1 MPPRLSPIRSNEYPM
16 PKTVKKSVKKASV
29 KKNPKKG
36 VKKVVTAKAVA
47 PAPVEEEMLLQA
59 LRGMRD
65 ILPDEQP
72 YWERVRR
79 VLSHAQHEYGY
90 RRIDLPMVEY
100 AHLYLRTIGEGTDI
114 VDKEMYLFNTRGG
127 DRVALRPEMTAG
139 LCRAYIE
146 HGMGVMPKPIK
157 LFSFGSLFRYDRPQE
172 GRYREHTQA
181 NFDVFGEEDPILDAQ
196 VIQLAYRVVRDLGL
210 KNIEFQV
217 NSIGTPES
225 RRDYEKVLVRYLESQ
240 KHKLCQNCKE
250 RLVNNPLRILDC
262 KEEKCIQITT
272 HAPQSLDYLDPESRE
287 HFKHLLE
294 YLDELDLPYSINT
307 RLVRGLDYYTRTV
320 FEIRSTDEQG
330 KGYSL
335 GGGGRYDRLVESLG
349 GEATPAIG
357 FALGIDRIV
366 LEMKRTQVK
375 PYIEP
380 KPRVFLAQLGTM
392 AKKKSLRL
400 FSDLE
405 KNGILVAESFG
416 RGTLKSQLR
425 VANRLGVEVTIILG
439 QKEVLDG
446 TAIVKDMV
454 SGTQE
459 TVVQDKLTD
468 AVKKLLRANQALMG
482 PNGLPL
488 PKLEDDEEDEEGEK
502 DKAKHEVASKE

>member
-1 MPPRLSPIRSNEYPM
+1 MA
-16 PKTVKKSVKKASV
+16 KTMKKKEMKKAKVSAKPAA
-29 KKNPKKG
+29 KKAEKK
-36 VKKVVTAKAVA
+36 
-47 PAPVEEEMLLQA
+47 PAPVSAPAVMQEEILLQA

-79 VLSHAQHEYGY
+79 ILSHAQLEYGY
-90 RRIDLPMVEY
+90 RRIDLPMVEF
-100 AHLYLRTIGEGTDI
+100 AHLYLRTLGEGTDI
-114 VDKEMYLFNTRGG
+114 IDKEMYVFNTRGG

-146 HGMGVMPKPIK
+146 HGMSVLPKPIR
-157 LFSFGSLFRYDRPQE
+157 LFSMGSLFRYDRPQE

-196 VIQLAYRVVRDLGL
+196 VIQLAFRVVRDLGL

-240 KHKLCQNCKE
+240 KHRLCQNCKE
-250 RLVNNPLRILDC
+250 RLTTNPMRILDC

-272 HAPQSLDYLDPESRE
+272 HAPQSLDYLDQESRD
-287 HFKHLLE
+287 HFKRLLE
-294 YLDELDLPYSINT
+294 YLDELELPYTINT

-320 FEIRSTDEQG
+320 FEIRSTDKEG
-330 KGYSL
+330 RSYSL
-335 GGGGRYDRLVESLG
+335 GGGGRYDRLVQVLG
-349 GEATPAIG
+349 GEPTPAIG
-357 FALGIDRIV
+357 FGLGLDRII

-380 KPRVFLAQLGTM
+380 KPRVFLAQLGDM

-400 FSDLE
+400 FADLE
-405 KNGILVAESFG
+405 KNGILIAESFG

-425 VANRLGVEVTIILG
+425 VANRMGVEVTIIIG
-439 QKEVLDG
+439 QKEALDG

-459 TVVQDKLTD
+459 TVIQDKLVD
-468 AVKKLLRANQALMG
+468 AAKKILRTNTALMG
-482 PNGLPL
+482 PNGIPL
-488 PKLEDDEEDEEGEK
+488 PKPDEDDEEEEEK
-502 DKAKHEVASKE
+502 ERLEKEKRQQEKR